1 VNFEGDAGSVSING
15 TVYYLQQVHW
25 HSPAEHSVDGR
36 TYDLELHMVHMSA
49 ENKTAVIGIFYEI
62 GAHDEFLHKV
72 MRS

>member
-1 VNFEGDAGSVSING
+1 
-15 TVYYLQQVHW
+15 
-25 HSPAEHSVDGR
+25 
-36 TYDLELHMVHMSA
+36 MVHMSA